1 MKEIDFLPEWYKSGK
16 RRRVSYRRQYL
27 VIGGMFVT
35 LLTWSFAASYSI
47 RMVEGQ
53 VGIMQ
58 TSLDSHKGVAAKYA
72 QYNKVMDLLEERSK
86 RLQDLDP
93 SLSVPAVMAELSYI
107 SSDNI
112 MMLKIDIQSETGKA
126 GSKGFNSAAVRLSAA
141 KGERNIAMPSANV
154 RYKLTLA
161 GVAADA
167 ASVTQFIT
175 EFEQSPYFCQVVP
188 GLLEHMKDSS
198 ATRFQISCYIA
209 NYSMEQ

>member
-27 VIGGMFVT
+27 VIGGLFVT

-58 TSLDSHKGVAAKYA
+58 NSLDSHESIAAKYA
-72 QYNKVMDLLEERSK
+72 QYNKVMALLEERSK
-86 RLQDLDP
+86 RLDDLDP
-93 SLSVPAVMAELSYI
+93 DVRIPAVMGELSYI
-107 SSDNI
+107 ASDNI
-112 MMLKIDIQSETGKA
+112 MMTQIDLLSETGKK
-126 GSKGFNSAAVRLSAA
+126 GDDGFNAAAIKISAV
-141 KGERNIAMPSANV
+141 KGDRNAAMPGPNV
-154 RYKLTLA
+154 RYKLTIA

-167 ASVTQFIT
+167 ASVTDLIT
-175 EFEQSPYFCQVVP
+175 ELEQSSYFCLVVP
-188 GLLEHMKDSS
+188 GLLEHMKDAT

-209 NYSMEQ
+209 NYKTQ